1 MRTVIKEIKAY
12 SYPELSEKAKERV
25 KQWYLDDPD
34 RNIVFRDYC
43 KEFYINEFPNS
54 RLEPRYSLCYC
65 QGDGYNTEGKL
76 RISDVIDKLD
86 LTEKEKRTLH
96 FYFDNLQ
103 TTYTFETNRQYGY
116 SCKFID
122 RKYVEATVD
131 EAVEDAEGNRWKNVN
146 SSLIR
151 KMYEL
156 IFDYFEELDN
166 TFEKSGYKYL
176 YEVDEDEMSETCE
189 ANNWEFS
196 ENGEFL
202 SDI

>member
-1 MRTVIKEIKAY
+1 MRTTTKEIKAY

-25 KQWYLDDPD
+25 KQWYLDNSL
-34 RNIVFRDYC
+34 RNDIFYDNC
-43 KEFYINEFPNS
+43 KEFYVTEFPNS
-54 RLEPRYSLCYC
+54 NLEPHYSLNSC

-86 LTEKEKRTLH
+86 LTDKEKRTLH
-96 FYFDNLQ
+96 FYFDRLGTVFVFYKN
-103 TTYTFETNRQYGY
+103 TRYGY

-122 RKYVEATVD
+122 RKYID
-131 EAVEDAEGNRWKNVN
+131 GYVEDAIEDAKDYHWRNVN
-146 SSLIR
+146 TSLIK

-156 IFDYFEELDN
+156 MFDYFEELDE

-176 YEVDEDEMSETCE
+176 YEVDEEEISEVCE

-196 ENGEFL
+196 ENGEL
-202 SDI
+202 LPDI